1 MTFTVRQQ
9 YRLLLKL
16 ERDAIHGL
24 GKRHLKRTI
33 SVLYLAE
40 VQKQRSGFG
49 LGGGKAELKL
59 LACQRG
65 EHNWTA
71 VPGDDA
77 IPVEEANKFNDGTLV
92 LVELSASKQVQ
103 RIQEAARQ
111 LVSILQN
118 FSRLQDKFKDKEE
131 EIEQWKASLT
141 FSSQELNRRE
151 MEMQAR
157 EEQLAQM
164 EDELERLEAQRSE
177 IENTRDEANRLR
189 DEVDSS
195 RQEIETA
202 WEQLRGEQQR
212 VEQQRAQQQSQ
223 VKQGAAIDEQQ
234 AVRIQELMRR
244 LEGAIASAGGVREQ
258 LNQSFGVVAAQQ
270 AILDLHWQQL
280 EQKRSI
286 AHQQQE
292 DVDRQNQNIQNRWQ
306 EWYQAA
312 DALAIARA
320 DLKGQQSTL
329 SAKEEQAESA
339 SVQVGTLV
347 ELYRQLSG
355 LASAASTGG
364 AEPKVDVQALEKMPI
379 EELQGKV
386 QNLQQDLEKVSRFV
400 NDQEEELTLQQQT
413 IEELQAKIQA
423 ASEYDRMALENEMT
437 DELESYQ
444 MLNET
449 LVGQRL
455 RLRERE
461 NVLSQHQ
468 AVLWRRLGT
477 ANPQKQDREIDLE
490 PVIAQLNTQRLQH
503 ESELQTLEQQIQQLR
518 EKIAQIEGNVNRQIG
533 ELEAKRYELKQLE
546 QNVLNQTGGVAEI
559 WGRVNL
565 YQEMLQPMQDNLS
578 GLRQKLESIRG
589 ELDRTQ
595 QTGEQQERLVAELRQ
610 VLSGLMQG

>member
-1 MTFTVRQQ
+1 
-9 YRLLLKL
+9 
-16 ERDAIHGL
+16 
-24 GKRHLKRTI
+24 
-33 SVLYLAE
+33 VLYLAE

-65 EHNWTA
+65 EHNWSA

-189 DEVDSS
+189 EEVDRS
-195 RQEIETA
+195 RVEIETA

-212 VEQQRAQQQSQ
+212 VAQQQSQ
-223 VKQGAAIDEQQ
+223 VPQGAVVDQQ
-234 AVRIQELMRR
+234 QTQRIQELMQK
-244 LEGAIASAGGVREQ
+244 LGGAIASAQGVREQ
-258 LNQSFGVVAAQQ
+258 LNQSFGAVGAQQ
-270 AILDLHWQQL
+270 AILDQHWQQL
-280 EQKRSI
+280 EQKHSI
-286 AHQQQE
+286 AQQQQE
-292 DVDRQNQNIQNRWQ
+292 EVDRQNQSLQNRWQ
-306 EWYQAA
+306 EWYQSQ
-312 DALAIARA
+312 DALAGARA

-329 SAKEEQAESA
+329 SAKQDQAQ
-339 SVQVGTLV
+339 SVSLQVRAV
-347 ELYRQLSG
+347 EDLYQQLSR
-355 LASAASTGG
+355 LASASG
-364 AEPKVDVQALEKMPI
+364 AAGTQQKVDVSSLEKMPV
-379 EELQGKV
+379 EELQGLV
-386 QNLQQDLEKVSRFV
+386 QHLQQDLEKVFRFV
-400 NDQEEELTLQQQT
+400 NDQEEELTLQRET
-413 IEELQAKIQA
+413 IDELQGKIQA
-423 ASEYDRMALENEMT
+423 ASEYDRMALENEMA
-437 DELESYQ
+437 DEIESYQ

-455 RLRERE
+455 RLQERE
-461 NVLSQHQ
+461 DVLKQHQ

-477 ANPQKQDREIDLE
+477 ANAPKQGGDMELGPI
-490 PVIAQLNTQRLQH
+490 VAQLNTQRQQQ
-503 ESELQTLEQQIQQLR
+503 SQELQRLENEIQQVR
-518 EKIAQIEGNVNRQIG
+518 EAISQMEANVNRQNG
-533 ELEAKRYELKQLE
+533 EGEAKRYELKQFE
-546 QNVLNQTGGVAEI
+546 QNLFNQKGAVAEL
-559 WGRVNL
+559 WGRVKV
-565 YQEMLQPMQDNLS
+565 YQEMLQPVQDNLNA
-578 GLRQKLESIRG
+578 LRQKLEAVAG
-589 ELDRTQ
+589 ELDRV
-595 QTGEQQERLVAELRQ
+595 QERADEQDRVVSDLQQ
-610 VLSGLMQG
+610 VLSDLITP

>member
-1 MTFTVRQQ
+1 MRSAFTERI
-9 YRLLLKL
+9 LLSTNCANDTK
-16 ERDAIHGL
+16 E
-24 GKRHLKRTI
+24 RTI

-65 EHNWTA
+65 EHNWSA
-71 VPGDDA
+71 VPGDDV

-164 EDELERLEAQRSE
+164 VDELERLEAQRSE
-177 IENTRDEANRLR
+177 IENTRDEAHRLR
-189 DEVDSS
+189 EEVDRS
-195 RQEIETA
+195 RVEMEMA

-212 VEQQRAQQQSQ
+212 VEQQQSQ
-223 VKQGAAIDEQQ
+223 VQQGAVVDEEQ
-234 AVRIQELMRR
+234 ARRIQELMNK
-244 LEGAIASAGGVREQ
+244 LSGAIASAQGVREQ
-258 LNQSFGVVAAQQ
+258 LNQSFGVVGAQQ

-280 EQKRSI
+280 EQQR
-286 AHQQQE
+286 ANAQQQQAE
-292 DVDRQNQNIQNRWQ
+292 VDRQLPHIQHRWE
-306 EWYQAA
+306 EWYQAV
-312 DALAIARA
+312 DAVTQAKVES
-320 DLKGQQSTL
+320 KGLQSTL
-329 SAKEEQAESA
+329 SAKEEQFQLFSA
-339 SVQVGTLV
+339 QVRALEALT
-347 ELYRQLSG
+347 RQVSG
-355 LASAASTGG
+355 MAQGFGPVAT
-364 AEPKVDVQALEKMPI
+364 EQQVDVQALEKMSI
-379 EELQGKV
+379 DELQGLV
-386 QNLQQDLEKVSRFV
+386 QNLQQDLEKVFRFV

-423 ASEYDRMALENEMT
+423 ANEYDRMEMSNEMA

-455 RLRERE
+455 RLQERE
-461 NVLSQHQ
+461 SILKQHQ
-468 AVLWRRLGT
+468 AVLWKRLGT
-477 ANPQKQDREIDLE
+477 ANPASREGQIDLG
-490 PVIAQLNTQRLQH
+490 PVIAQLESQRQQQQQDLQK
-503 ESELQTLEQQIQQLR
+503 LEQEIQQLR
-518 EKIAQIEGNVNRQIG
+518 EATAQNDGNVNRKTG
-533 ELEAKRYELKQLE
+533 ELEGQRQEIQKLE
-546 QNVLNQTGGVAEI
+546 QNLFNLKSAVAEL
-559 WGRVNL
+559 WGRVNV
-565 YQEMLQPMQDNLS
+565 YQEMLQPVQDNLS
-578 GLRQKLESIRG
+578 GLRQKLEAVGG
-589 ELDRTQ
+589 ELDRLE
-595 QTGEQQERLVAELRQ
+595 QTGEQQDQTISQLQQ
-610 VLSGLMQG
+610 VISGLISG

>member
-1 MTFTVRQQ
+1 M
-9 YRLLLKL
+9 
-16 ERDAIHGL
+16 
-24 GKRHLKRTI
+24 
-33 SVLYLAE
+33 LYLAE

-65 EHNWTA
+65 EHNWSA

-189 DEVDSS
+189 EDVDRS
-195 RQEIETA
+195 RAEMETA
-202 WEQLRGEQQR
+202 WEQLRGEQQQ
-212 VEQQRAQQQSQ
+212 VASQQSQ
-223 VKQGAAIDEQQ
+223 VPQGAAIDSEQ
-234 AVRIQELMRR
+234 AKRIQDLMNR
-244 LEGAIASAGGVREQ
+244 LGGAISAAQGVREQ
-258 LNQSFGVVAAQQ
+258 LNQSFGVVGAQQ
-270 AILDLHWQQL
+270 AILDVHWQQL
-280 EQKRSI
+280 EQKR
-286 AHQQQE
+286 ANAQQQQE
-292 DVDRQNQNIQNRWQ
+292 EVDQQNQSLQSRWQ
-306 EWYQAA
+306 EWYQSQ
-312 DALAIARA
+312 DALAQVRA

-329 SAKEEQAESA
+329 TAKQDRAESM
-339 SVQVGTLV
+339 SLQVRAV
-347 ELYRQLSG
+347 EDLYQQLSG
-355 LASAASTGG
+355 LASASG
-364 AEPKVDVQALEKMPI
+364 AAVAEQRVDVSALEKMSV
-379 EELQGKV
+379 EDLQGLV
-386 QNLQQDLEKVSRFV
+386 QHLQQDLEKVFRFV
-400 NDQEEELTLQQQT
+400 NDQEEELTLQRET

-423 ASEYDRMALENEMT
+423 ASEYDRMALENEMA

-455 RLRERE
+455 RLQERE
-461 NVLSQHQ
+461 DVLKQHQ

-477 ANPQKQDREIDLE
+477 ANAPKQGGGDVDLG
-490 PVIAQLNTQRLQH
+490 PIVSQLNAVRQQQA
-503 ESELQTLEQQIQQLR
+503 EELLMLENEIQQVR
-518 EKIAQIEGNVNRQIG
+518 DAISQIEANVNRQNG
-533 ELEAKRYELKQLE
+533 ESEAKRYELKQLE
-546 QNVLNQTGGVAEI
+546 QNLFTQKGAVAEL
-559 WGRVNL
+559 WGRVNV
-565 YQEMLQPMQDNLS
+565 YQEMLQPVQDNLK
-578 GLRQKLESIRG
+578 GLRQKLEAAAG
-589 ELDRTQ
+589 ELDRVQ
-595 QTGEQQERLVAELRQ
+595 ETGEQQDRVVSDLRQ
-610 VLSGLMQG
+610 ALSGLMTV

>member
-1 MTFTVRQQ
+1 
-9 YRLLLKL
+9 
-16 ERDAIHGL
+16 
-24 GKRHLKRTI
+24 
-33 SVLYLAE
+33 VLYLAE

-65 EHNWTA
+65 EHNWSA

-177 IENTRDEANRLR
+177 IENTREEANRLR
-189 DEVDSS
+189 EEVDRS
-195 RQEIETA
+195 RVEIETA

-212 VEQQRAQQQSQ
+212 VAQQQSQ
-223 VKQGAAIDEQQ
+223 VPQGAVVDRQQ
-234 AVRIQELMRR
+234 TERIQELMKK
-244 LEGAIASAGGVREQ
+244 LGGAIASAQGVREQ
-258 LNQSFGVVAAQQ
+258 LNQSFGAVGAQQ
-270 AILDLHWQQL
+270 AILDQHWQQL
-280 EQKRSI
+280 QQKQSI
-286 AHQQQE
+286 AQQQQE
-292 DVDRQNQNIQNRWQ
+292 EVDRQNQSLQNRWQ
-306 EWYQAA
+306 EWYQSQ
-312 DALAIARA
+312 DALAGARA

-329 SAKEEQAESA
+329 SAKQDQAQ
-339 SVQVGTLV
+339 SVSLQVRAV
-347 ELYRQLSG
+347 EDLYQQLSR
-355 LASAASTGG
+355 LASASG
-364 AEPKVDVQALEKMPI
+364 AAAGTQQKVDVSSLEKMPV
-379 EELQGKV
+379 EELQGLV
-386 QNLQQDLEKVSRFV
+386 QHLQQDLEKVFRFV
-400 NDQEEELTLQQQT
+400 NDQEEELTLQRET
-413 IEELQAKIQA
+413 IEELQGKIQA
-423 ASEYDRMALENEMT
+423 ASEYDRMALENEMA

-455 RLRERE
+455 RLQERE
-461 NVLSQHQ
+461 DVLKQHQ

-477 ANPQKQDREIDLE
+477 ANAPKQDRGDIELA
-490 PVIAQLNTQRLQH
+490 PLLAQLNTQRQQQ
-503 ESELQTLEQQIQQLR
+503 SQELQRLENEIQQLR
-518 EKIAQIEGNVNRQIG
+518 ETISQMEANVNRKNG
-533 ELEAKRYELKQLE
+533 EGEAKRYELKQFE
-546 QNVLNQTGGVAEI
+546 QNLFNQKGAVAEL
-559 WGRVNL
+559 WGRVKV
-565 YQEMLQPMQDNLS
+565 YQEMLQPVQDHLNA
-578 GLRQKLESIRG
+578 LRQKLEAVAG
-589 ELDRTQ
+589 ELDRVQ
-595 QTGEQQERLVAELRQ
+595 ETGEEQDRVVSDLQQ
-610 VLSGLMQG
+610 VLSGLITA

>member
-1 MTFTVRQQ
+1 
-9 YRLLLKL
+9 L
-16 ERDAIHGL
+16 EKDAIPDRANDT
-24 GKRHLKRTI
+24 KERTI

-65 EHNWTA
+65 EHNWSA

-92 LVELSASKQVQ
+92 LVELSANKQVQ

-164 EDELERLEAQRSE
+164 EEELERLEAQRSE

-189 DEVDSS
+189 EEVDRS
-195 RQEIETA
+195 RAEMETA
-202 WEQLRGEQQR
+202 WEQLRGEQQQ
-212 VEQQRAQQQSQ
+212 VAQQQSQ
-223 VKQGAAIDEQQ
+223 APQGAVVDEQQ
-234 AVRIQELMRR
+234 ARRIQELMNK
-244 LEGAIASAGGVREQ
+244 LGGAISAAQGVREQ
-258 LNQSFGVVAAQQ
+258 LNQSFGVVGAQQ

-280 EQKRSI
+280 EQKRGN
-286 AHQQQE
+286 AQQQQE
-292 DVDRQNQNIQNRWQ
+292 EVDRQNQSLQSRWQ
-306 EWYQAA
+306 EWYQSQ
-312 DALAIARA
+312 DALAEARA
-320 DLKGQQSTL
+320 QLKGQQCTL
-329 SAKEEQAESA
+329 SVKQEQAQSM
-339 SVQVGTLV
+339 SVQVKAV
-347 ELYRQLSG
+347 ETMYQQISG
-355 LASAASTGG
+355 LASGSG
-364 AEPKVDVQALEKMPI
+364 AGATEQVVDVSALEQMPV
-379 EELQGKV
+379 EELQGLV
-386 QNLQQDLEKVSRFV
+386 QHLQEDLEKVFRFV
-400 NDQEEELTLQQQT
+400 NDQEEELTLQRET

-423 ASEYDRMALENEMT
+423 ASEYDRMALENEMA

-455 RLRERE
+455 RLQERE
-461 NVLSQHQ
+461 NVLKQHQ

-477 ANPQKQDREIDLE
+477 ANPQKTEPGEIDLG
-490 PVIAQLNTQRLQH
+490 PIVTQLNTQRQQQ
-503 ESELQTLEQQIQQLR
+503 SQELQRLENEIQQVR
-518 EKIAQIEGNVNRQIG
+518 EAISQSEGNFNRLQG
-533 ELEAKRYELKQLE
+533 ESEAKRNELKQLE
-546 QNVLNQTGGVAEI
+546 QNLFSQKGTVAEL
-559 WGRVNL
+559 WGRVNV
-565 YQEMLQPMQDNLS
+565 YQEMLQPVQDNLS
-578 GLRQKLESIRG
+578 GLRQKLEVVGG
-589 ELDRTQ
+589 ELDRVQ
-595 QTGEQQERLVAELRQ
+595 QTGEQQDRVVSDLRQ
-610 VLSGLMQG
+610 ALSSFLPNA

>member
-1 MTFTVRQQ
+1 M
-9 YRLLLKL
+9 
-16 ERDAIHGL
+16 
-24 GKRHLKRTI
+24 
-33 SVLYLAE
+33 LYLAE

-65 EHNWTA
+65 EHNWSA

-189 DEVDSS
+189 EEVDRS

-212 VEQQRAQQQSQ
+212 VAQQQSQ
-223 VKQGAAIDEQQ
+223 VPQGAVVDQQ
-234 AVRIQELMRR
+234 QTQRIQELMKK
-244 LEGAIASAGGVREQ
+244 LGGAIASAQGVREQ
-258 LNQSFGVVAAQQ
+258 LNQSFGAVGAQQ
-270 AILDLHWQQL
+270 AILDQHWQQL
-280 EQKRSI
+280 EQKHSI
-286 AHQQQE
+286 AQQQQE
-292 DVDRQNQNIQNRWQ
+292 EVDRQNQSLQNRWQ
-306 EWYQAA
+306 EWYQSQ
-312 DALAIARA
+312 DALAGARA

-329 SAKEEQAESA
+329 SAKQDQAQ
-339 SVQVGTLV
+339 SVSLQVRAV
-347 ELYRQLSG
+347 EDLYQQLSR
-355 LASAASTGG
+355 LASASG
-364 AEPKVDVQALEKMPI
+364 AAAGTPQKVDVSALEKMPV
-379 EELQGKV
+379 EELQGLV
-386 QNLQQDLEKVSRFV
+386 QHLQQDLEKVFRFV
-400 NDQEEELTLQQQT
+400 NDQEEELTLQRET
-413 IEELQAKIQA
+413 IEELQGKIQA
-423 ASEYDRMALENEMT
+423 ASEYDRMALENEMA

-455 RLRERE
+455 RLQERE
-461 NVLSQHQ
+461 DVLKQHQ

-477 ANPQKQDREIDLE
+477 ANAPKQDRGDIELGPI
-490 PVIAQLNTQRLQH
+490 VAQLNTQRQQQ
-503 ESELQTLEQQIQQLR
+503 SQELQRLENEIQQVR
-518 EKIAQIEGNVNRQIG
+518 ETISQIEANVNRQNG
-533 ELEAKRYELKQLE
+533 EGEAKRYELKQFE
-546 QNVLNQTGGVAEI
+546 QNLFNQKGAVAEL
-559 WGRVNL
+559 WGRVKV
-565 YQEMLQPMQDNLS
+565 YQEMLQPVQDNLNA
-578 GLRQKLESIRG
+578 LRQKLEAVAG
-589 ELDRTQ
+589 ELDRV
-595 QTGEQQERLVAELRQ
+595 QERGDEQDRVVSDLQQ
-610 VLSGLMQG
+610 VLSGLITA

>member
-1 MTFTVRQQ
+1 M
-9 YRLLLKL
+9 
-16 ERDAIHGL
+16 
-24 GKRHLKRTI
+24 
-33 SVLYLAE
+33 LYLAE

-65 EHNWTA
+65 EHNWSA

-189 DEVDSS
+189 EEVDRS

-202 WEQLRGEQQR
+202 WEQLRGEQER
-212 VEQQRAQQQSQ
+212 VAQQQSQ
-223 VKQGAAIDEQQ
+223 VPQGAVVDQQ
-234 AVRIQELMRR
+234 QTQRIQELMKK
-244 LEGAIASAGGVREQ
+244 LGGAIASAQGVREQ
-258 LNQSFGVVAAQQ
+258 LNQSFGAVGAQQ
-270 AILDLHWQQL
+270 AILDQHWQQL
-280 EQKRSI
+280 EQKQSI
-286 AHQQQE
+286 AQQQQE
-292 DVDRQNQNIQNRWQ
+292 EVDRQNQSLQNRWQ
-306 EWYQAA
+306 EWYQSQ
-312 DALAIARA
+312 DALAQARA

-329 SAKEEQAESA
+329 SAKQDQAQ
-339 SVQVGTLV
+339 SVSLQVRAV
-347 ELYRQLSG
+347 EDLYQQLSR
-355 LASAASTGG
+355 LASASG
-364 AEPKVDVQALEKMPI
+364 AAAGTPQKVDVSALEKMPV
-379 EELQGKV
+379 EELQGLV
-386 QNLQQDLEKVSRFV
+386 QHLQQDLEKVFRFV
-400 NDQEEELTLQQQT
+400 NDQEEELTLQRET
-413 IEELQAKIQA
+413 IEELQGKIQA
-423 ASEYDRMALENEMT
+423 ASEYDRMALENEMA

-455 RLRERE
+455 RLQERE
-461 NVLSQHQ
+461 DVLKQHQ

-477 ANPQKQDREIDLE
+477 ANAPKQDRGDIELGPI
-490 PVIAQLNTQRLQH
+490 VAQLNTQRQQQ
-503 ESELQTLEQQIQQLR
+503 SQELQRLENEIQQVR
-518 EKIAQIEGNVNRQIG
+518 ESVSQMEANVNRQNG
-533 ELEAKRYELKQLE
+533 EGEAKRYELKQFE
-546 QNVLNQTGGVAEI
+546 QNLFNQKGAVAEL
-559 WGRVNL
+559 WGRVKV
-565 YQEMLQPMQDNLS
+565 YQEMLQPVQDNLNA
-578 GLRQKLESIRG
+578 LRQKLEAVAG
-589 ELDRTQ
+589 ELDRV
-595 QTGEQQERLVAELRQ
+595 QERGDEQDRVVSDLQQ
-610 VLSGLMQG
+610 VLSGLITA

>member
-1 MTFTVRQQ
+1 
-9 YRLLLKL
+9 
-16 ERDAIHGL
+16 
-24 GKRHLKRTI
+24 
-33 SVLYLAE
+33 VLYLAE

-65 EHNWTA
+65 EHNWSA

-177 IENTRDEANRLR
+177 IENTREEANRLR
-189 DEVDSS
+189 EEVDRS
-195 RQEIETA
+195 RVEIETA

-212 VEQQRAQQQSQ
+212 VAQQQSQ
-223 VKQGAAIDEQQ
+223 VPQGAVVDRQQ
-234 AVRIQELMRR
+234 TERIQELMKK
-244 LEGAIASAGGVREQ
+244 LGGAIASAQGVREQ
-258 LNQSFGVVAAQQ
+258 LNQSFGAVGAQQ
-270 AILDLHWQQL
+270 AILDQHWQQL
-280 EQKRSI
+280 QQKNSI
-286 AHQQQE
+286 AQQQQE
-292 DVDRQNQNIQNRWQ
+292 EVDRQNQSLQNRWQ
-306 EWYQAA
+306 EWYQSQ
-312 DALAIARA
+312 DALAGARA

-329 SAKEEQAESA
+329 SAKQDQAQ
-339 SVQVGTLV
+339 SVSFQVRAV
-347 ELYRQLSG
+347 EDLYQQLSK
-355 LASAASTGG
+355 LASASG
-364 AEPKVDVQALEKMPI
+364 AATQQKVDVSSLEKMPV
-379 EELQGKV
+379 EELQGLV
-386 QNLQQDLEKVSRFV
+386 QHLQQDLEKVFRFV
-400 NDQEEELTLQQQT
+400 NDQEEELTLQRET
-413 IEELQAKIQA
+413 IEELQGKIQA
-423 ASEYDRMALENEMT
+423 ASEYDRMALENEMA

-455 RLRERE
+455 RLQERE
-461 NVLSQHQ
+461 DVLKQHQ

-477 ANPQKQDREIDLE
+477 ANAPKQDRGDIELA
-490 PVIAQLNTQRLQH
+490 PLLAQLNTQRQQQ
-503 ESELQTLEQQIQQLR
+503 SQELQRLENEIQQLR
-518 EKIAQIEGNVNRQIG
+518 EAISQMEANVNRQNG
-533 ELEAKRYELKQLE
+533 EGEAKRYELKQFE
-546 QNVLNQTGGVAEI
+546 QNLFNQKGAVAEL
-559 WGRVNL
+559 WGRVKV
-565 YQEMLQPMQDNLS
+565 YQEMLQPVQDHLNA
-578 GLRQKLESIRG
+578 LRQKLEAVAG
-589 ELDRTQ
+589 ELDRVQ
-595 QTGEQQERLVAELRQ
+595 ETGEEQDRVVSDLQQ
-610 VLSGLMQG
+610 VLSGLITA

>member
-1 MTFTVRQQ
+1 
-9 YRLLLKL
+9 
-16 ERDAIHGL
+16 
-24 GKRHLKRTI
+24 
-33 SVLYLAE
+33 VLYLAE

-65 EHNWTA
+65 EHNWSA

-189 DEVDSS
+189 EEVDRS
-195 RQEIETA
+195 RVEIETA

-212 VEQQRAQQQSQ
+212 VAQQQSQ
-223 VKQGAAIDEQQ
+223 VPQGAVVDQQ
-234 AVRIQELMRR
+234 QTQRIQELMKK
-244 LEGAIASAGGVREQ
+244 LGGAIASAQGVREQ
-258 LNQSFGVVAAQQ
+258 LNQSFGAVGAQQ
-270 AILDLHWQQL
+270 AILDQHWQQL
-280 EQKRSI
+280 EQKQSI
-286 AHQQQE
+286 AQQQQE
-292 DVDRQNQNIQNRWQ
+292 EVDRQNQSLQNRWQ
-306 EWYQAA
+306 EWYQSQ
-312 DALAIARA
+312 DALAGARA

-329 SAKEEQAESA
+329 SAKQDQAQ
-339 SVQVGTLV
+339 SVSLQVRAV
-347 ELYRQLSG
+347 EDLYQQLSR
-355 LASAASTGG
+355 LASASG
-364 AEPKVDVQALEKMPI
+364 AAGTQQKVDVSSLEKMPV
-379 EELQGKV
+379 EELQGLV
-386 QNLQQDLEKVSRFV
+386 QHLQQDLEKVFRFV
-400 NDQEEELTLQQQT
+400 NDQEEELTLQRET
-413 IEELQAKIQA
+413 IEELQGKIQA
-423 ASEYDRMALENEMT
+423 ASEYDRMALENEMA
-437 DELESYQ
+437 DERESYQ

-455 RLRERE
+455 RLQERE
-461 NVLSQHQ
+461 DVLKQHQ

-477 ANPQKQDREIDLE
+477 ANAPKQGGDMELGPI
-490 PVIAQLNTQRLQH
+490 VAQLNTQRQQQ
-503 ESELQTLEQQIQQLR
+503 SQELQRLENEIQQVR
-518 EKIAQIEGNVNRQIG
+518 ETISQMEANVNRQNG
-533 ELEAKRYELKQLE
+533 EGEAKRYELKQFE
-546 QNVLNQTGGVAEI
+546 QNLFNQKGAVAEL
-559 WGRVNL
+559 WGRVNV
-565 YQEMLQPMQDNLS
+565 YQEMLQPVQDNLNA
-578 GLRQKLESIRG
+578 LRQKLEAVAG
-589 ELDRTQ
+589 ELDRVQ
-595 QTGEQQERLVAELRQ
+595 ETGDEQDRVVSDLQQ
-610 VLSGLMQG
+610 VLSGLITA

>member
-1 MTFTVRQQ
+1 LF
-9 YRLLLKL
+9 K
-16 ERDAIHGL
+16 DAIPDRANDT
-24 GKRHLKRTI
+24 KERTI

-65 EHNWTA
+65 EHNWSA

-92 LVELSASKQVQ
+92 LVELSANKQVQ

-164 EDELERLEAQRSE
+164 EEELERLEAQRSE

-189 DEVDSS
+189 EEVDRS
-195 RQEIETA
+195 RAEMETA
-202 WEQLRGEQQR
+202 WEQLRGEQQQ
-212 VEQQRAQQQSQ
+212 VAHQQSQ
-223 VKQGAAIDEQQ
+223 APQGAVVDEQQ
-234 AVRIQELMRR
+234 ALRIQELMNK
-244 LEGAIASAGGVREQ
+244 LGGAISAAQGVREQ
-258 LNQSFGVVAAQQ
+258 LNQSFGVVGAQQ

-280 EQKRSI
+280 EQKRTN
-286 AHQQQE
+286 AQQQQE
-292 DVDRQNQNIQNRWQ
+292 EVDRQNQSLQSRWQ
-306 EWYQAA
+306 EWYQSQ
-312 DALAIARA
+312 DALAQARA
-320 DLKGQQSTL
+320 QLKGQQCTL
-329 SAKEEQAESA
+329 GAKQEQAQSM
-339 SVQVGTLV
+339 SVQVKAV
-347 ELYRQLSG
+347 ETMYQQISG
-355 LASAASTGG
+355 LASGSG
-364 AEPKVDVQALEKMPI
+364 AGAVEQVVDVSALERMPV
-379 EELQGKV
+379 EELQGLV
-386 QNLQQDLEKVSRFV
+386 QHLQEDLEKVFRFV
-400 NDQEEELTLQQQT
+400 NDQEEELTLQRET

-423 ASEYDRMALENEMT
+423 ASEYDRMALENEMA

-455 RLRERE
+455 RLQERE
-461 NVLSQHQ
+461 NVLKQHQ

-477 ANPQKQDREIDLE
+477 ANPQKTEPGQIDLG
-490 PVIAQLNTQRLQH
+490 PIVTHSSILNASSKAKNCNGWKPKFSRCGSQYLK
-503 ESELQTLEQQIQQLR
+503 LR
-518 EKIAQIEGNVNRQIG
+518 EMSTVKMGKV
-533 ELEAKRYELKQLE
+533 KR
-546 QNVLNQTGGVAEI
+546 NA
-559 WGRVNL
+559 
-565 YQEMLQPMQDNLS
+565 MNLS
-578 GLRQKLESIRG
+578 S
-589 ELDRTQ
+589 
-595 QTGEQQERLVAELRQ
+595 
-610 VLSGLMQG
+610 

>member
-1 MTFTVRQQ
+1 
-9 YRLLLKL
+9 
-16 ERDAIHGL
+16 
-24 GKRHLKRTI
+24 
-33 SVLYLAE
+33 VLYLAE

-65 EHNWTA
+65 EHNWSA

-189 DEVDSS
+189 EEVDRS
-195 RQEIETA
+195 RVEIETA

-212 VEQQRAQQQSQ
+212 VAQQQSQ
-223 VKQGAAIDEQQ
+223 VPQGAVVDPQQ
-234 AVRIQELMRR
+234 TQRIQELMNK
-244 LEGAIASAGGVREQ
+244 LGGAIASAQGVREQ
-258 LNQSFGVVAAQQ
+258 LNQSFGAVGAQQ
-270 AILDLHWQQL
+270 AILDQHWQQL
-280 EQKRSI
+280 QQKQSI
-286 AHQQQE
+286 AQQQQE
-292 DVDRQNQNIQNRWQ
+292 EVDRQNQSLQNRWQ
-306 EWYQAA
+306 EWYQSQ
-312 DALAIARA
+312 DALAGARA

-329 SAKEEQAESA
+329 SAKQDQAQ
-339 SVQVGTLV
+339 SVSLQVRAV
-347 ELYRQLSG
+347 EDLYQQLSR
-355 LASAASTGG
+355 LASASG
-364 AEPKVDVQALEKMPI
+364 AAGTPQKVDVSSLEKMPI
-379 EELQGKV
+379 DELQGLV
-386 QNLQQDLEKVSRFV
+386 QHLQQDLEKVFRFV
-400 NDQEEELTLQQQT
+400 NDQEEELTLQRET
-413 IEELQAKIQA
+413 IEELQGKIQA
-423 ASEYDRMALENEMT
+423 ASEYDRMALENEMA
-437 DELESYQ
+437 DERESYQ

-455 RLRERE
+455 RLQERE
-461 NVLSQHQ
+461 DVLKQHQ

-477 ANPQKQDREIDLE
+477 ANAPKQGGDMELGPI
-490 PVIAQLNTQRLQH
+490 VAQLNTQRQQQ
-503 ESELQTLEQQIQQLR
+503 SQELQRLENEIQQVR
-518 EKIAQIEGNVNRQIG
+518 EAISQMEANVNRQNG
-533 ELEAKRYELKQLE
+533 EGEAKRYELKQFE
-546 QNVLNQTGGVAEI
+546 QNLFNQKGAVAEL
-559 WGRVNL
+559 WGRVNV
-565 YQEMLQPMQDNLS
+565 YQEMLQPVQDNLNA
-578 GLRQKLESIRG
+578 LRQKLEAVAG
-589 ELDRTQ
+589 ELDRV
-595 QTGEQQERLVAELRQ
+595 QERGDEQDRVVSDLQQ
-610 VLSGLMQG
+610 VLSGLITA

>member
-1 MTFTVRQQ
+1 M
-9 YRLLLKL
+9 
-16 ERDAIHGL
+16 
-24 GKRHLKRTI
+24 
-33 SVLYLAE
+33 LYLAE

-65 EHNWTA
+65 EHNWSA

-177 IENTRDEANRLR
+177 IENTREEANRLR
-189 DEVDSS
+189 EEVDRS
-195 RQEIETA
+195 RVEIETA

-212 VEQQRAQQQSQ
+212 VAQQQSQ
-223 VKQGAAIDEQQ
+223 VPQGAVVDRQQ
-234 AVRIQELMRR
+234 TERIQELMQK
-244 LEGAIASAGGVREQ
+244 LGGAIASAQGVREQ
-258 LNQSFGVVAAQQ
+258 LNQSFGAVGAQQ
-270 AILDLHWQQL
+270 AILDQHWQQL
-280 EQKRSI
+280 QQKQSI
-286 AHQQQE
+286 AQQQQE
-292 DVDRQNQNIQNRWQ
+292 EVDRQNQSLQNRWQ
-306 EWYQAA
+306 EWYQSQ
-312 DALAIARA
+312 DALAGARA

-329 SAKEEQAESA
+329 SAKQDQAESV
-339 SVQVGTLV
+339 SLQVRAV
-347 ELYRQLSG
+347 EDLYQQLSR
-355 LASAASTGG
+355 LASASG
-364 AEPKVDVQALEKMPI
+364 AAVTQQKVDVSSLEKMPV
-379 EELQGKV
+379 EELQGLV
-386 QNLQQDLEKVSRFV
+386 QHLQQDLEKVFRFV
-400 NDQEEELTLQQQT
+400 NDQEEELTLQRET
-413 IEELQAKIQA
+413 IEELQGKIQA
-423 ASEYDRMALENEMT
+423 ASEYDRMALENEMA

-455 RLRERE
+455 RLQERE
-461 NVLSQHQ
+461 DVLKQHQ

-477 ANPQKQDREIDLE
+477 ANAPKQGGDMELGPI
-490 PVIAQLNTQRLQH
+490 VAQLNTQRQQQ
-503 ESELQTLEQQIQQLR
+503 SQELQRLENEIQQLR
-518 EKIAQIEGNVNRQIG
+518 EAISQMEANVNRQNG
-533 ELEAKRYELKQLE
+533 EGEAKRYELKQFE
-546 QNVLNQTGGVAEI
+546 QNLFNQKGAVAEL
-559 WGRVNL
+559 WGRVKV
-565 YQEMLQPMQDNLS
+565 YQEMLQPVQDNLNA
-578 GLRQKLESIRG
+578 LRQKLEAVAG
-589 ELDRTQ
+589 ELDRV
-595 QTGEQQERLVAELRQ
+595 QERGVEQDRVVSDLQQ
-610 VLSGLMQG
+610 VLSGLITA

>member
-1 MTFTVRQQ
+1 M
-9 YRLLLKL
+9 
-16 ERDAIHGL
+16 
-24 GKRHLKRTI
+24 
-33 SVLYLAE
+33 LYLAE

-65 EHNWTA
+65 EHNWSA

-189 DEVDSS
+189 EEVDRS
-195 RQEIETA
+195 RLEIETA

-212 VEQQRAQQQSQ
+212 VAQQQSQ
-223 VKQGAAIDEQQ
+223 VPQGAVVDRQQ
-234 AVRIQELMRR
+234 TERIQELMKK
-244 LEGAIASAGGVREQ
+244 LGGAIASAQGVREQ
-258 LNQSFGVVAAQQ
+258 LNQSFGAVGAQQ
-270 AILDLHWQQL
+270 AILDQHWQQL
-280 EQKRSI
+280 EQKQSI
-286 AHQQQE
+286 AQQQQE
-292 DVDRQNQNIQNRWQ
+292 EVDRQNQSLQNRWQ
-306 EWYQAA
+306 EWYQSQ
-312 DALAIARA
+312 DALAGARA

-329 SAKEEQAESA
+329 SAKQDQAQ
-339 SVQVGTLV
+339 SVSLQVRAV
-347 ELYRQLSG
+347 EDLYQQLSR
-355 LASAASTGG
+355 LASASGG
-364 AEPKVDVQALEKMPI
+364 VGTQQKVDVSSLEKMPI
-379 EELQGKV
+379 DELQGLV
-386 QNLQQDLEKVSRFV
+386 QHLQQDLEKVFRFV
-400 NDQEEELTLQQQT
+400 NDQEEELTLQRET
-413 IEELQAKIQA
+413 IEELQGKIQA
-423 ASEYDRMALENEMT
+423 ASEYDRMALENEMA
-437 DELESYQ
+437 DERESYQ

-455 RLRERE
+455 RLQERE
-461 NVLSQHQ
+461 DVLKQHQ

-477 ANPQKQDREIDLE
+477 ANAPKQGGDMELGPI
-490 PVIAQLNTQRLQH
+490 VAQLNTQRQQQ
-503 ESELQTLEQQIQQLR
+503 SQELQRLENEIQQVR
-518 EKIAQIEGNVNRQIG
+518 QVISQMEANVNRQNG
-533 ELEAKRYELKQLE
+533 EGEAKRYELKQFE
-546 QNVLNQTGGVAEI
+546 QNLFNQKGAVAEL
-559 WGRVNL
+559 WGRVKV
-565 YQEMLQPMQDNLS
+565 YQEMLQPVQDNLNA
-578 GLRQKLESIRG
+578 LRQKLEAVAG
-589 ELDRTQ
+589 ELDRV
-595 QTGEQQERLVAELRQ
+595 QERGDEQDRVVSDLQQ
-610 VLSGLMQG
+610 VLSDLITP

>member
-1 MTFTVRQQ
+1 
-9 YRLLLKL
+9 
-16 ERDAIHGL
+16 
-24 GKRHLKRTI
+24 
-33 SVLYLAE
+33 VLYLAE

-65 EHNWTA
+65 EHNWSA

-189 DEVDSS
+189 EEVDRS

-212 VEQQRAQQQSQ
+212 VAQQQSQ
-223 VKQGAAIDEQQ
+223 VPQGAVVDQQ
-234 AVRIQELMRR
+234 QTQRIQELMKK
-244 LEGAIASAGGVREQ
+244 LGGAIASAQGVREQ
-258 LNQSFGVVAAQQ
+258 LNQSFGAVGAQQ
-270 AILDLHWQQL
+270 AILDQHWQQL
-280 EQKRSI
+280 EQKHSI
-286 AHQQQE
+286 AQQQQE
-292 DVDRQNQNIQNRWQ
+292 EVDRQNQSLQNRWQ
-306 EWYQAA
+306 EWYQSQ
-312 DALAIARA
+312 DALAGARA

-329 SAKEEQAESA
+329 SAKQDQAQ
-339 SVQVGTLV
+339 SVSLQVRAV
-347 ELYRQLSG
+347 EDLYQQLSR
-355 LASAASTGG
+355 LASASG
-364 AEPKVDVQALEKMPI
+364 AAAGTPQKVDVSALEKMPV
-379 EELQGKV
+379 EELQGLV
-386 QNLQQDLEKVSRFV
+386 QHLQQDLEKVFRFV
-400 NDQEEELTLQQQT
+400 NDQEEELTLQRET
-413 IEELQAKIQA
+413 IEELQGKIQA
-423 ASEYDRMALENEMT
+423 ASEYDRMALENEMA

-455 RLRERE
+455 RLQERE
-461 NVLSQHQ
+461 DVLKQHQ

-477 ANPQKQDREIDLE
+477 ANAPKQDRGDIELGPI
-490 PVIAQLNTQRLQH
+490 VAQLNTQRQQQ
-503 ESELQTLEQQIQQLR
+503 SQELQRLENEIQQVR
-518 EKIAQIEGNVNRQIG
+518 ETISQIEANVNRQNG
-533 ELEAKRYELKQLE
+533 EGEAKRYELKQFE
-546 QNVLNQTGGVAEI
+546 QNLFNQKGAVAEL
-559 WGRVNL
+559 WGRVKV
-565 YQEMLQPMQDNLS
+565 YQEMLQPVQDNLNA
-578 GLRQKLESIRG
+578 LRQKLEAVAG
-589 ELDRTQ
+589 ELDRV
-595 QTGEQQERLVAELRQ
+595 QERGDEQDRVVSDLQQ
-610 VLSGLMQG
+610 VLSGLITA

>member
-1 MTFTVRQQ
+1 M
-9 YRLLLKL
+9 
-16 ERDAIHGL
+16 
-24 GKRHLKRTI
+24 
-33 SVLYLAE
+33 LYLAE

-65 EHNWTA
+65 EHNWSA

-189 DEVDSS
+189 EEVDRS
-195 RQEIETA
+195 RVEIETA

-212 VEQQRAQQQSQ
+212 VAQQQSQ
-223 VKQGAAIDEQQ
+223 VPQGAVVDEQQ
-234 AVRIQELMRR
+234 TQRIQELMKK
-244 LEGAIASAGGVREQ
+244 LGGAIASAQGVREQ
-258 LNQSFGVVAAQQ
+258 LNQSFGAVGAQQ
-270 AILDLHWQQL
+270 AILDQHWQQL
-280 EQKRSI
+280 EQKR
-286 AHQQQE
+286 ANAQQQQE
-292 DVDRQNQNIQNRWQ
+292 EVDRQNQSLQSRWQ
-306 EWYQAA
+306 EWYQSQ
-312 DALAIARA
+312 DALAQARA

-329 SAKEEQAESA
+329 SAKQEQAQ
-339 SVQVGTLV
+339 SVSLQVRAV
-347 ELYRQLSG
+347 EDLYQQLSR
-355 LASAASTGG
+355 LASASGG
-364 AEPKVDVQALEKMPI
+364 AGTEQRVDVSALEKMPV
-379 EELQGKV
+379 EELQGLV
-386 QNLQQDLEKVSRFV
+386 QHLQQDLEKVFRFV
-400 NDQEEELTLQQQT
+400 NDQEEELTLQRET
-413 IEELQAKIQA
+413 IEELQGKIQA
-423 ASEYDRMALENEMT
+423 ASEYDRMALENEMA

-455 RLRERE
+455 RLQERE
-461 NVLSQHQ
+461 DVLKQHQ

-477 ANPQKQDREIDLE
+477 ANAPKQERGDIDLG
-490 PVIAQLNTQRLQH
+490 PVVAQLNTQRQQQ
-503 ESELQTLEQQIQQLR
+503 SQELQRLENEIQQVR
-518 EKIAQIEGNVNRQIG
+518 EAISQIEANVNRQNG
-533 ELEAKRYELKQLE
+533 ESEAKRYELKQLE
-546 QNVLNQTGGVAEI
+546 QNLFNQKGAVAEL
-559 WGRVNL
+559 WGRVNV
-565 YQEMLQPMQDNLS
+565 YQEMLQPVQDNLK
-578 GLRQKLESIRG
+578 GLRQKLEAVGG
-589 ELDRTQ
+589 ELDRVQ
-595 QTGEQQERLVAELRQ
+595 QTGEEQDRVVSDLRQ
-610 VLSGLMQG
+610 VLSGLITA

>member
-1 MTFTVRQQ
+1 M
-9 YRLLLKL
+9 
-16 ERDAIHGL
+16 
-24 GKRHLKRTI
+24 
-33 SVLYLAE
+33 LYLAE

-65 EHNWTA
+65 EHNWSA

-164 EDELERLEAQRSE
+164 EEELERLEAQRSE

-189 DEVDSS
+189 EEVDRS
-195 RQEIETA
+195 RVEIETA

-212 VEQQRAQQQSQ
+212 VAQQQSE
-223 VKQGAAIDEQQ
+223 VPQGAVVDEQQ
-234 AVRIQELMRR
+234 TQRIQELMQK
-244 LEGAIASAGGVREQ
+244 LGGAIASAQGVREQ
-258 LNQSFGVVAAQQ
+258 LNQSFGAVGAQQ
-270 AILDLHWQQL
+270 AILDQHWQQL
-280 EQKRSI
+280 EQKQSI
-286 AHQQQE
+286 AQQQQE
-292 DVDRQNQNIQNRWQ
+292 EVDRQNQSLQSRWQ
-306 EWYQAA
+306 EWYQSQ
-312 DALAIARA
+312 DALAQARA

-329 SAKEEQAESA
+329 SAKQEQAQ
-339 SVQVGTLV
+339 SVSLQVRAV
-347 ELYRQLSG
+347 EDLYQQVSR
-355 LASAASTGG
+355 LASASGG
-364 AEPKVDVQALEKMPI
+364 AGTEQRVDVSALEKMPV
-379 EELQGKV
+379 EELQGLV
-386 QNLQQDLEKVSRFV
+386 QHLQQDLEKVFRFV
-400 NDQEEELTLQQQT
+400 NDQEEELTLQRET
-413 IEELQAKIQA
+413 IEELQGKIQA
-423 ASEYDRMALENEMT
+423 ASEYDRMALENEMA

-455 RLRERE
+455 RLQERE
-461 NVLSQHQ
+461 DVLKQHQ

-477 ANPQKQDREIDLE
+477 ANAPKQERGDIDLG
-490 PVIAQLNTQRLQH
+490 PIVAQLNTQRQQQ
-503 ESELQTLEQQIQQLR
+503 SQELQRLENEIQQVR
-518 EKIAQIEGNVNRQIG
+518 EAISQIEANVNRQNG
-533 ELEAKRYELKQLE
+533 ESEAKRYELKQLE
-546 QNVLNQTGGVAEI
+546 QNLFNQKGAVAQL
-559 WGRVNL
+559 WGRLNV
-565 YQEMLQPMQDNLS
+565 YQEMLQPVQDNLNA
-578 GLRQKLESIRG
+578 LRQKLEAVGG
-589 ELDRTQ
+589 ELDRVQETKD
-595 QTGEQQERLVAELRQ
+595 EQDRVVSDLRQ
-610 VLSGLMQG
+610 VLSGLITA